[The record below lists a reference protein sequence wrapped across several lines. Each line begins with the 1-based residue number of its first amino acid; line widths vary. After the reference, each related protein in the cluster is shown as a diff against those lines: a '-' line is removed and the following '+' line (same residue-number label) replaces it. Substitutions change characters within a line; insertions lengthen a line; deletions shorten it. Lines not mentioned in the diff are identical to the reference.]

1 MVFAPASP
9 PSAKAAAVAAHP
21 VAAEATAEAGSSLD
35 RLYGLGRRT
44 IKRAQDARDEAIL
57 RSARASAALEGAPV
71 PLENTRRAEVS
82 DPIVQAA
89 LRVGPAYAE
98 LAGDWCADPGRGL
111 ERVQTLVAAT
121 GEQVGPEALG
131 RIRSGN
137 AVGDPFGIGP
147 PPSPDAV
154 AARVQDLERLLSAPR
169 TAHPVI
175 IAAVAHGELLA
186 LRPYG
191 WGDGIIARAAQRL
204 TLAGNGAD
212 PEFLAV
218 PEEGHLRLRAEYA
231 AALRAYAHGTP
242 DGVAAWVAHCAT
254 AIALGAERGQALIER
269 RRPRAVVGSRNSRSA

>member
-1 MVFAPASP
+1 MAFAAVSP
-9 PSAKAAAVAAHP
+9 PSAKAAAVASHP
-21 VAAEATAEAGSSLD
+21 VAAEATAAAGTALD
-35 RLYGLGRRT
+35 RLYGHGRRT

-71 PLENTRRAEVS
+71 PLENTRRAEIS

-89 LRVGPAYAE
+89 LRVGPAYAQ
-98 LAGDWCADPGRGL
+98 LADDWRGAPGRVL
-111 ERVQTLVAAT
+111 KRVQTLVAAT
-121 GEQVGPEALG
+121 GEQVDPESLG

-147 PPSPDAV
+147 PPSPDAA
-154 AARVQDLERLLSAPR
+154 AARVQDLERLLSSPR

-175 IAAVAHGELLA
+175 IAAVAHGELLE

-191 WGDGIIARAAQRL
+191 WGDGIVARAAQRL
-204 TLAGNGAD
+204 TLAGNGLD
-212 PEFLAV
+212 PTFLTI

-231 AALRAYAHGTP
+231 AALRAYTHGTP

-254 AIALGAERGQALIER
+254 AIALGAERAEALIER
-269 RRPRAVVGSRNSRSA
+269 LRP